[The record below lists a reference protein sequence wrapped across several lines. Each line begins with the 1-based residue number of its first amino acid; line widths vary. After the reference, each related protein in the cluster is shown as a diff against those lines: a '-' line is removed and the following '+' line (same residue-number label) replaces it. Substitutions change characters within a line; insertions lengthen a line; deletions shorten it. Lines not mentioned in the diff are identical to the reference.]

1 MKSGAATSRQV
12 PSVCQIALKRLCQ
25 IILKV
30 TLRGLSAMMQ
40 NLHLSRRSQRVG
52 IDMWGFWV
60 RLNGADH
67 QWGKDPP
74 KEVVG

>member
-1 MKSGAATSRQV
+1 MKPALTPTGA
-12 PSVCQIALKRLCQ
+12 
-25 IILKV
+25 
-30 TLRGLSAMMQ
+30 
-40 NLHLSRRSQRVG
+40 HSRRTIRSFSSFVLIREGMFQGSFVFSLPTAAHAPVAKRR
-52 IDMWGFWV
+52 FWV

>member
-1 MKSGAATSRQV
+1 LAV
-12 PSVCQIALKRLCQ
+12 SVVGNI
-25 IILKV
+25 
-30 TLRGLSAMMQ
+30 
-40 NLHLSRRSQRVG
+40 RR
-52 IDMWGFWV
+52 FWV